1 MNRILASI
9 LATTAVL
16 SGSASASLVV
26 NGNLADW
33 QIDHN
38 TWASSLP
45 GVHYTVEDTTGNA
58 NTYLDPGFGGQAYDA
73 EALYATIQD
82 GALWIAL
89 ITGHDP
95 ATSNNPARNTYGA
108 GDFAIDFGK
117 DGSYELGIN
126 VVNNFSGGKLGGVY
140 GNPVWAYGLWD
151 ANGAEVAKSGLIADP
166 LHPTSLLGG
175 TLIGTAAYDYSK
187 NGAGGY
193 GSWNSDKHY
202 FYEVSLDL
210 DLLYAAGW
218 DGSEFNIHWTQDCA
232 NDSII
237 VDPGF
242 AVPEPGS
249 LALLGVGM
257 VGLIGGSLRRRKD
270 R

>member
-1 MNRILASI
+1 MKKNSFSALVA
-9 LATTAVL
+9 AAVL
-16 SGSASASLVV
+16 SGPASASLVV

-33 QIDHN
+33 KINHN

-58 NTYLDPGFGGQAYDA
+58 NAYLDPGYGGQAYDA

-82 GALWIAL
+82 GKLWLAL

-95 ATSNNPARNTYGA
+95 ATANNPGKNIYGA

-126 VVNNFSGGKLGGVY
+126 VITGGFGTAGGVY
-140 GNPVWAYGLWD
+140 SNPVWAFGLWD
-151 ANGAEVAKSGLIADP
+151 ASGEEVVKSGQIPDS

-193 GSWNSDKHY
+193 GQWNSDKHY

-210 DLLYAAGW
+210 ETLYTAGW
-218 DGSEFNIHWTQDCA
+218 DSGEFNIHWTQNCA
-232 NDSII
+232 NDNII
-237 VDPGF
+237 VDPGL

-249 LALLGVGM
+249 LALIGVGM
-257 VGLIGGSLRRRKD
+257 IGLLGGRVRRNKGR
-270 R
+270 